1 MNSPI
6 RNNHLLGV
14 KLRNI
19 RKSNRLT
26 LEDLSLRCS
35 QIDPKSAPSVSY
47 ISMIENGKRLP
58 SDDVLS
64 LIANV
69 FQKDES
75 WFLDENL
82 EISVQSDDE
91 EPIKNIPLEPGFLY
105 SKDLLQGAIPELLD
119 QTGITGKQFAQLLI
133 RSYQEKNQNRFP
145 DIEKIADA
153 ESEQKLPIKVS
164 DIRRLYKKHGLQI
177 KWFNQNK
184 INTNHPHGKNKIL
197 LRSFFDSNNKVYIN
211 EALKNDAKR
220 LKYDMATHLGHKIL
234 HGGDGLRSP
243 VTSGTNS
250 FESKSS
256 NSTVQSHDVLLAW
269 HDFESS
275 FFAGALLCPR
285 KAFRNYLIKN
295 EHHINAKNDLDLSPA
310 LLMRRI
316 TAVSQYPY
324 WHYFEAYQPGF
335 LTAVYRGNGIQL
347 PWGNLNMVN
356 DPCPNWAVFRLLNE
370 SYVQNP
376 QSQIS
381 LLKTDDSAHLYAC
394 YSIRISDSAGN
405 LKLYSLGLDLVP
417 VFKDQGFNHK
427 ELLRMTEES
436 CMQSNGESLLEG
448 DVITAIEQVSHILKI
463 GWIRDALA
471 SPARIICPRSSG
483 CKREKPCKTIKN
495 PYRFDEIDSLKENIL
510 LLEKAKL
517 I

>member
-1 MNSPI
+1 MNNPI
-6 RNNHLLGV
+6 RNSHLLGV
-14 KLRNI
+14 KLKNI

-64 LIANV
+64 IIANV
-69 FQKDES
+69 FQKEES

-82 EISVQSDDE
+82 EVTIQSDDD
-91 EPIKNIPLEPGFLY
+91 EPKKNIPLEPGFLY
-105 SKDLLQGAIPELLD
+105 SKDLLQDAIPELLE
-119 QTGITGKQFAQLLI
+119 QTGITGKQFAHLLI

-145 DIEKIADA
+145 DIEKIADQ
-153 ESEQKLPIKVS
+153 ESGQILPMKVS
-164 DIRRLYKKHGLQI
+164 DIRRLYKKHGLKV
-177 KWFNQNK
+177 KWFSQNK
-184 INTNHPHGKNKIL
+184 INTNHPQGKNKML
-197 LRSFFDSNNKVYIN
+197 LRSFFDSNNRVYIN
-211 EALKNDAKR
+211 EALKDDAKR

-243 VTSGTNS
+243 ITSGSNS
-250 FESKSS
+250 FTSQSS
-256 NSTVQSHDVLLAW
+256 DSVVQSHDVLLAW

-275 FFAGALLCPR
+275 FYASALLCPR

-295 EHHINAKNDLDLSPA
+295 EHHISIKNNLDLSPA
-310 LLMRRI
+310 LLMRRV

-335 LTAVYRGNGIQL
+335 LTAVYRGNGIPL
-347 PWGNLNMVN
+347 PWGNLNAVN
-356 DPCPNWAVFRLLNE
+356 DPCPNWSVFRLLNE
-370 SYVQNP
+370 DYVNNP

-381 LLKTDDSAHLYAC
+381 VLKTDQSSHLYAC
-394 YSIRISDSAGN
+394 YSIRIRDSADN
-405 LKLYSLGLDLVP
+405 LKLYSLGLDLIP
-417 VFKDQGFNHK
+417 ALKDQGLDHK
-427 ELLRMTEES
+427 AILEMAEES
-436 CMQSNGESLLEG
+436 CMKKNGESLLDDE
-448 DVITAIEQVSHILKI
+448 VITALQQISHILKI
-463 GWIRDALA
+463 GWIKDALDH
-471 SPARIICPRSSG
+471 PARIICPRSSS
-483 CKREKPCKTIKN
+483 CKRAMPCKSIKN

-517 I
+517 L